1 MIKPRRW
8 ITALLLT
15 SLLLTSCGPVE
26 TTPDS
31 MEVQNQIN
39 AAVAQ
44 TLSALTTSVAAV
56 QLTDTAKPTET
67 KAPTET
73 KEPTIAPTTGLAALP
88 AAATS
93 SGPTKTSQPGACTD
107 RASFVADITIPDGTM
122 VPPGTQFAKTWSIR
136 NAGSCTWTPEYSI
149 VWTGGDMKGPSNN
162 YPLTTANVLPGQTA
176 HVTVTLTAPT
186 NFIKYRSFWKLMNK
200 NKQVF
205 GIMDNTGKEQSI
217 WAEIVV
223 GNTYNFLANM
233 CSATWTSSSGVLPCP
248 GNKNDPRG
256 FVYLNSAP
264 AIEGGV
270 KENDP
275 AIIMVPPNEKDAYLV
290 GQFPPII
297 VAEGSNLVLHFG
309 CLEGY
314 TKCNF
319 RFRIAYSI
327 EGGAEQELVNQVHGF
342 GEWEYI
348 KINLTQNNK
357 YAMMNKAT
365 SFLFYVYPIEGSSDN
380 YAFLFSPIMTTD
392 I

>member
-1 MIKPRRW
+1 
-8 ITALLLT
+8 LT
-15 SLLLTSCGPVE
+15 S
-26 TTPDS
+26 
-31 MEVQNQIN
+31 
-39 AAVAQ
+39 
-44 TLSALTTSVAAV
+44 
-56 QLTDTAKPTET
+56 
-67 KAPTET
+67 
-73 KEPTIAPTTGLAALP
+73 
-88 AAATS
+88 
-93 SGPTKTSQPGACTD
+93 
-107 RASFVADITIPDGTM
+107 
-122 VPPGTQFAKTWSIR
+122 
-136 NAGSCTWTPEYSI
+136 
-149 VWTGGDMKGPSNN
+149 
-162 YPLTTANVLPGQTA
+162 ANVLPGQTA
-176 HVTVTLTAPT
+176 HVSVTLSAPT

-223 GNTYNFLANM
+223 GNTYSFLANM
-233 CSATWTSSSGVLPCP
+233 CSATWTSSAGVLPCP
-248 GNKNDPRG
+248 GTKNDPRG
-256 FVYLNSAP
+256 FVYQNSTP

-275 AIIMVPPNEKDAYLV
+275 AIVIVPPSEKDSYIV

-309 CLEGY
+309 CMEGY

-342 GEWEYI
+342 GEWEYV
-348 KINLTQNNK
+348 KINLTMNDK

-380 YAFLFSPIMTTD
+380 YTFLFSPIMTTD

>member
-15 SLLLTSCGPVE
+15 SLLLTSCGPAE
-26 TTPDS
+26 APPDS

-67 KAPTET
+67 VAPMET
-73 KEPTIAPTTGLAALP
+73 KEPTVAPTTGLAAAP
-88 AAATS
+88 AAAS
-93 SGPTKTSQPGACTD
+93 SQPTNTPLPGACTD

-149 VWTGGDMKGPSNN
+149 VWTGGDMKGPSNS

-186 NFIKYRSFWKLMNK
+186 NFIKYRSFWKLINK

-223 GNTYNFLANM
+223 GNTYSFLANM

-248 GNKNDPRG
+248 GTKNDPRG
-256 FVYLNSAP
+256 FVYLNSTP

-275 AIIMVPPNEKDAYLV
+275 AIVMVPPNEKDAYLV

-327 EGGAEQELVNQVHGF
+327 EGGAEQELVSQVHGF

-365 SFLFYVYPIEGSSDN
+365 SFLFYIYPVEGSSDN